1 MELRRLKRIDYS
13 ALSSSKPVKRIR
25 QDDTKTISPL
35 LSNNPPVTTTRP
47 EQKQRQQHQQH
58 QQQTPDQTPQKST
71 SELRSNVTPT
81 SKCIQLKRPVYKP
94 SKEDIEREHQLEPIP
109 QLELY
114 LKSLGK
120 LHQDLLT
127 KYESLPSGNT
137 HMITKQTRINRL
149 RAAEDLNT
157 VRSMTANLRELIKY
171 KQLVEAEER
180 IDASHTALQLIN
192 ASRDID
198 AQLKEKLL
206 TLGTLNHLSESD
218 LLSKVAGIHSID
230 ITDLKDIRT
239 LWDGF
244 PKGRG
249 ALDPN
254 FTSAHEI
261 AAISKKFDRQL
272 AKERNTSLAWP
283 TLTRTRGAKRKT
295 GRGVGSGRT
304 SAAAVDIGKDI
315 PLYNSV

>member
-1 MELRRLKRIDYS
+1 MELRRLKRSNHS
-13 ALSSSKPVKRIR
+13 ASSSSPSPKPVKRLK
-25 QDDTKTISPL
+25 QDDGTAISPL
-35 LSNNPPVTTTRP
+35 LSHSPPVTTTKLEP
-47 EQKQRQQHQQH
+47 KQ
-58 QQQTPDQTPQKST
+58 QQQTPDQTQRRSK
-71 SELRSNVTPT
+71 SELRSNATPT
-81 SKCIQLKRPVYKP
+81 SRCIQLKRPVFKP
-94 SKEDIEREHQLEPIP
+94 SREDVEREHRLEPIP

-120 LHQDLLT
+120 LHRDLLT
-127 KYESLPSGNT
+127 KYESLLSNT
-137 HMITKQTRINRL
+137 YVTTKQMRINRL

-157 VRSMTANLRELIKY
+157 IRSMTTNLKELIKY

-180 IDASHTALQLIN
+180 IDASKSTLQLIN
-192 ASRDID
+192 LSKDID
-198 AQLKEKLL
+198 TQLKEKLL
-206 TLGTLNHLSESD
+206 TLGTLTHLSESD

-249 ALDPN
+249 TLDPN

-261 AAISKKFDRQL
+261 AAISKKFDKQL

-283 TLTRTRGAKRKT
+283 TLTRTRGTKRKS
-295 GRGVGSGRT
+295 GRGVASGRT
-304 SAAAVDIGKDI
+304 SAAVVDIGKDI